1 MRPRIGVLL
10 SGCGAL
16 DGSDVHEATLALL
29 ALDRRDC
36 EAVCLSP
43 DRAQAEVLDHRTGR
57 RQPEARRCLSESARL
72 ARGSVRPLTGVR
84 PEDLEAGLIVGGGG
98 AALTLSDFASQ
109 GPDCTIDPQAADL
122 LAQLHARGRPLG
134 AIGLGVVPL
143 ADLLG
148 WEHVTLTTG
157 SDEAAANAI
166 EEMGARYLRTAPDG
180 VAVDRARRVVST
192 PGYLSA
198 RTLSEVER
206 GVEALVEELLRLRVL
221 IASAHEV
228 HP

>member
-10 SGCGAL
+10 CGCGAL
-16 DGSDVHEATLALL
+16 DGSDIHEATLALL

-43 DRAQAEVLDHRTGR
+43 DRAQAEVLDHLSGR
-57 RQPEARRCLSESARL
+57 RQPEVRRCMSESARL
-72 ARGSVRPLTGVR
+72 ARGSVWPLTSVR
-84 PEDLEAGLIVGGGG
+84 AEDLEGALIVGGAG
-98 AALTLSDFASQ
+98 AAKTLSDFASL

-122 LAQLHARGRPLG
+122 LAELHARGRPLG
-134 AIGLGVVPL
+134 AIGLGIVPL

-157 SDEAAANAI
+157 SDEVAANAI

-180 VAVDRARRVVST
+180 VAVDRARRAVST

-198 RTLSEVER
+198 RSLSEVER
-206 GVEALVEELLRLRVL
+206 GAQALVDALLRLRVL
-221 IASAHEV
+221 VASGQEV